1 MSRHGVTTN
10 NPVMGQ
16 TRISLRVAASKPI
29 SRTIVAFNP
38 PQRLARQLL
47 SERSL
52 GSSCKSLRNSEKSCF
67 KIGDPLLYPAE
78 LRLSMSTPQSWPGR

>member
-1 MSRHGVTTN
+1 
-10 NPVMGQ
+10 
-16 TRISLRVAASKPI
+16 
-29 SRTIVAFNP
+29 
-38 PQRLARQLL
+38 LL